1 MVRLCQPTEC
11 GVVTKA
17 DCPTVISRGK
27 QIVQGFFV
35 VIFTMSEVGHVQ
47 APNTTATI
55 KFSTDPNPKLRYLV
69 LPTVTKAS

>member
-1 MVRLCQPTEC
+1 MIVRLCQPTEC

-17 DCPTVISRGK
+17 VISRGK

-55 KFSTDPNPKLRYLV
+55 KFSTDPNPKLR
-69 LPTVTKAS
+69 